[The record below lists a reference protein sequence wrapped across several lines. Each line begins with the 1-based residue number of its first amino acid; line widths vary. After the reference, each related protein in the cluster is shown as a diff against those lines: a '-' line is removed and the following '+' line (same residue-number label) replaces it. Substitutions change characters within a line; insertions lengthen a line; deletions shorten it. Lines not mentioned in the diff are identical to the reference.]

1 MNYTFNSMK
10 KIPLIALL
18 IFGCAGNLASKE
30 ETLLNENFSIPNK
43 NQNELFNMCIQWISI
58 PENNLNI
65 TKFEKTRITGTGIYM
80 PMQENDTL
88 LKSKQIIEFVFNI
101 QIDENNINIIYSDYV
116 YLSSGTGKNNVLV
129 DSDLD
134 KTTLYLQKFTQSF
147 KKHILNTK

>member
-43 NQNELFNMCIQWISI
+43 NQNELFNMCIQWIST

-65 TKFEKTRITGTGIYM
+65 TKNKIAQTTIFNRCSILITFFLY
-80 PMQENDTL
+80 PSFL
-88 LKSKQIIEFVFNI
+88 
-101 QIDENNINIIYSDYV
+101 NNIVNSLFIRNSHT
-116 YLSSGTGKNNVLV
+116 LA
-129 DSDLD
+129 DLLPD
-134 KTTLYLQKFTQSF
+134 LQ
-147 KKHILNTK
+147 